1 MDHLLLVAA
10 KTVVLLVG
18 AAVAALALLA
28 YRQTRDRL
36 MLHVGT
42 GFAFIAFGSF
52 IEGVLFEVLGWDLM
66 AVHIVESG
74 FVLVGLVALAVTLR
88 PRRARG

>member
-28 YRQTRDRL
+28 YRRMRERV
-36 MLHVGT
+36 MLYLGI

-52 IEGVLFEVLGWDLM
+52 IEGVLFEGLSWDLM

-74 FVLVGLVALAVTLR
+74 FVLVGLVTLAVTLR
-88 PRRARG
+88 PRRPRG